1 MSILNNLW
9 PLGAQPANFYPSKL
23 TSLFFQSYI
32 PLLFSSI
39 ASAGSWI
46 TEYSLWDDAAISYQ
60 FLSSFFWFLFL
71 CSWSSLLLAHLL
83 FFSHCA
89 FVALVPLF
97 PPVMTGVALAVEI
110 KVIKD
115 LPWPPPVGQL
125 NSTPTVVEEL
135 ESPTQTAQAPPGQ
148 TCCDQ
153 HHHGGCC
160 AHIFL
165 YHSHPPSLSAHYSIM
180 HLPRACTTTAL
191 CLIIPV
197 ADTPHI
203 SASVCVCVCVI
214 NEDLPPKNAVS
225 HKSTA

>member
-1 MSILNNLW
+1 MSPTLC
-9 PLGAQPANFYPSKL
+9 PSKL

-32 PLLFSSI
+32 PLLLSSV
-39 ASAGSWI
+39 ASADSWI
-46 TEYSLWDDAAISYQ
+46 TEYSIWDYAAITS
-60 FLSSFFWFLFL
+60 FSLSLSFCALGHHFSVLT
-71 CSWSSLLLAHLL
+71 
-83 FFSHCA
+83 FFFFHCA

-97 PPVMTGVALAVEI
+97 LPVMAGVALAVEI

-160 AHIFL
+160 AHVLL
-165 YHSHPPSLSAHYSIM
+165 YHG
-180 HLPRACTTTAL
+180 HLP
-191 CLIIPV
+191 V
-197 ADTPHI
+197 TP
-203 SASVCVCVCVI
+203 
-214 NEDLPPKNAVS
+214 PPFAVS
-225 HKSTA
+225 PLTDHAPIHHLFP